1 MIASEARIAANRANA
16 QRSKGPVTT
25 EGKERS
31 RANGLK
37 HGMAGRGVVIPED
50 DLGEIERRVEA
61 LEADLNPQS
70 ALGVILIR
78 KMALFSV
85 RLERGARQESAAL
98 NYRVRHAADD
108 FDEARIDQADRTF
121 DALAD
126 DPRGNLRKLRK
137 SPEGVDRLALAWQ
150 DLRAD
155 LARDGRP
162 TWTASHLE
170 QAANLTG
177 LRVDHARNSRIGA
190 LSRAVWGDFEALA
203 DGEGSHLEEDAR
215 KSWARTKLLDRIDAE
230 VGALEIHRD
239 TLDFEMIEL
248 DRSEAGARA
257 LFDPSKEATLARRYE
272 SEAHRGFFK
281 ALKEFRQAEAEFAAR
296 AEAEAAAPPPPPE
309 VVAPAESL
317 GSSRD
322 EESPTMGSSRDEE
335 SPGYL
340 DLAREFLNRPLEAP
354 VVRSADGRPLRITRP
369 APTTG

>member
-1 MIASEARIAANRANA
+1 MIASEARIRAN
-16 QRSKGPVTT
+16 QLNSLKSCGPKTP

-37 HGMAGRGVVIPED
+37 HGMAGQGVVIPED

-61 LEADLNPQS
+61 LEADLDPRS
-70 ALGVILIR
+70 ALGAILIR

-85 RLERGARQESAAL
+85 RMERGVRHESAAL

-108 FDEARIDQADRTF
+108 FDEARIDQAQRTF

-155 LARDGRP
+155 LDRDGRP

-170 QAANLTG
+170 TAANLTG
-177 LRVDHARNSRIGA
+177 LKVDHARNIRIGA

-203 DGEGSHLEEDAR
+203 DGEGGHLEEDAR
-215 KSWARTKLLDRIDAE
+215 KSWARAKLIDRIDAE
-230 VGALEIHRD
+230 IGALEIHRD

-257 LFDPSKEATLARRYE
+257 LFDPSREATLARRYE

-281 ALKEFRQAEAEFAAR
+281 ALKEFRQAEAEAAAR
-296 AEAEAAAPPPPPE
+296 AEAEPAAPPPPSE

-322 EESPTMGSSRDEE
+322 EESPS
-335 SPGYL
+335 YL
-340 DLAREFLNRPLEAP
+340 ELAREFLSRPLEAQ

>member
-1 MIASEARIAANRANA
+1 MIVSEARIAANRANA

-31 RANGLK
+31 RRNGLK
-37 HGMAGRGVVIPED
+37 HGMAGQGVVIPED
-50 DLGEIERRVEA
+50 DHDEVERRVEA

-108 FDEARIDQADRTF
+108 FDEARIDQAERTF
-121 DALAD
+121 DALND

-137 SPEGVDRLALAWQ
+137 SPEGVDRLVLAWQ

-177 LRVDHARNSRIGA
+177 LRGDHARNSRIGA

-203 DGEGSHLEEDAR
+203 DGEGGSLEEDAR
-215 KSWARTKLLDRIDAE
+215 KSWARTKLIDRIDAE
-230 VGALEIHRD
+230 IGALEIHRD
-239 TLDFEMIEL
+239 TLDFDLIEL
-248 DRSEAGARA
+248 DRSEAGARV
-257 LFDPSKEATLARRYE
+257 LFDPSKEATLARRYD

-296 AEAEAAAPPPPPE
+296 AEAEADAPPPPSE
-309 VVAPAESL
+309 VVAP
-317 GSSRD
+317 
-322 EESPTMGSSRDEE
+322 PTMGSSRAEEPPTMGSSRAEE
-335 SPGYL
+335 SPTYL
-340 DLAREFLNRPLEAP
+340 DLAHEFLSRPMEAP

>member
-1 MIASEARIAANRANA
+1 M
-16 QRSKGPVTT
+16 
-25 EGKERS
+25 
-31 RANGLK
+31 
-37 HGMAGRGVVIPED
+37 
-50 DLGEIERRVEA
+50 
-61 LEADLNPQS
+61 
-70 ALGVILIR
+70 
-78 KMALFSV
+78 
-85 RLERGARQESAAL
+85 ERGARHESAAR

-137 SPEGVDRLALAWQ
+137 SPEGVDRLVLAWQ
-150 DLRAD
+150 GLRAD

-170 QAANLTG
+170 QAAHLTG

-190 LSRAVWGDFEALA
+190 LSRAVWGDFAGLA
-203 DGEGSHLEEDAR
+203 DHEGGPLEEDAR
-215 KSWARTKLLDRIDAE
+215 KAWARAKLIDRIDAE

-296 AEAEAAAPPPPPE
+296 AEAEADAPPPPSE
-309 VVAPAESL
+309 VVEP
-317 GSSRD
+317 
-322 EESPTMGSSRDEE
+322 PTMGSSRAEEPPTMGSSRAEE
-335 SPGYL
+335 SPTYL
-340 DLAREFLNRPLEAP
+340 DLAHEFLGRPMEAP

-369 APTTG
+369 APTGG

>member
-1 MIASEARIAANRANA
+1 MIVSEARIAANRANA

-25 EGKERS
+25 QGKERS

-37 HGMAGRGVVIPED
+37 HGMAGQGVVIPED
-50 DLGEIERRVEA
+50 DLGEVERRIEA

-70 ALGVILIR
+70 ALGVLLIR
-78 KMALFSV
+78 KLALFSV
-85 RLERGARQESAAL
+85 RLERGARHESAAL

-108 FDEARIDQADRTF
+108 FDEARIDQAERLF
-121 DALAD
+121 DALDD
-126 DPRGNLRKLRK
+126 DPRGHLRKLRK
-137 SPEGVDRLALAWQ
+137 SPEGVDRLVLGWQ

-203 DGEGSHLEEDAR
+203 DGEGGHLEEDAR
-215 KSWARTKLLDRIDAE
+215 KSWARAKLIDRIDAE
-230 VGALEIHRD
+230 IGALEIHRD
-239 TLDFEMIEL
+239 TLDFDLIEL
-248 DRSEAGARA
+248 DRSEAGARV
-257 LFDPSKEATLARRYE
+257 LFDPSKEATLARRYD

-309 VVAPAESL
+309 VVAPPSM
-317 GSSRD
+317 GSSRA
-322 EESPTMGSSRDEE
+322 EEPPSMGSSRDKE

-340 DLAREFLNRPLEAP
+340 DLAHEFLSRPMEAP